1 MSYRYRLYKNGR
13 EQENRRY
20 TLHELRDMGT
30 FLLRDICVREKIM
43 TRWAGV
49 DPRRLDRAELIALLF
64 RYRGREEDYLTDD
77 LSPESAEILKDLS
90 RRALLAAEKLEVPY
104 KIEIQKDVPLS
115 EAGDVLIRHGFTGDH
130 FVGILC
136 DASEDVM
143 AVFEVRGGRM
153 CLI

>member
-90 RRALLAAEKLEVPY
+90 RSASGCGK
-104 KIEIQKDVPLS
+104 
-115 EAGDVLIRHGFTGDH
+115 AGGSL
-130 FVGILC
+130 
-136 DASEDVM
+136 
-143 AVFEVRGGRM
+143 
-153 CLI
+153 